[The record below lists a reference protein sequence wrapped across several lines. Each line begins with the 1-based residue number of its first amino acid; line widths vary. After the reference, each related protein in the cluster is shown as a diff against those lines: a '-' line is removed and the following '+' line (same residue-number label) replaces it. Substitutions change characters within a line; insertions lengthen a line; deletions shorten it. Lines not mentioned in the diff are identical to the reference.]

1 LAQKAR
7 CPVSLAAGRC
17 DGPLTTWALDH
28 RSGNVSATGAASLPL
43 RSYTARAMQLK
54 SVIEAGKD
62 SGFVA
67 HVPAL
72 KGCWSQ
78 VATREQAIENV
89 REAIQAWLEV
99 EQDKTER
106 LGAPTDVELVNV

>member
-1 LAQKAR
+1 MF
-7 CPVSLAAGRC
+7 
-17 DGPLTTWALDH
+17 
-28 RSGNVSATGAASLPL
+28 SATGAASLPL
-43 RSYTARAMQLK
+43 TSYTARAMQLK
-54 SVIEAGKD
+54 IVIEAGED
-62 SGFVA
+62 SGFVV

-78 VATREQAIENV
+78 GATREQAIENV

-106 LGAPTDVELVNV
+106 LGARTDVELVNV